1 MLLQVV
7 DAASVLKF
15 PNRQLLSQLSK
26 PMLHSKL
33 PETDWRCVAMTA
45 HSWKRSALVGVI
57 AGGLFAPG
65 EKTVWKKRGLG
76 QALQFLKADRLA
88 DRRCCWVFVVS

>member
-33 PETDWRCVAMTA
+33 PETNWTCVAMTA
-45 HSWKRSALVGVI
+45 HSWKRIALVGVI

-65 EKTVWKKRGLG
+65 EEADWKKRGLG
-76 QALQFLKADRLA
+76 QTVCNLNA

>member
-1 MLLQVV
+1 
-7 DAASVLKF
+7 
-15 PNRQLLSQLSK
+15 
-26 PMLHSKL
+26 
-33 PETDWRCVAMTA
+33 MTA